1 MKLRVDKCPQW
12 VLLVAAMLFCNMA
25 MAQRTITGV
34 VTDAENGEPLIGA
47 NVLVVGTSSG
57 AVTDID
63 GSYSIEL
70 PSDATQLEFSY
81 TGYTSQTVT
90 VGASNTLDI
99 ALRAGETLDEIVVTG
114 YSTQRRRDLTG
125 SVASLNEKDFNQGV
139 IVAPDQLIQGRTPGV
154 QVVNN
159 SGQPG
164 GATTVRIR
172 GNASI
177 RAGNSPLFVVDGV
190 QLTGA
195 STKPGTNAGDLGST
209 PPSNP
214 LNYLNPNDIESIQVL
229 KDASAT
235 AIYGS
240 RGANGVVLITTK
252 RGQTGDPRV
261 NVNTSLGFSGVLKEY
276 DVLDGDEYRQALQD
290 YGLTSGDFGDN
301 VDAFDE
307 ITRTGVVNNHTVA
320 VSGGS
325 EKGNY
330 RVSLGY
336 FDQEGIV
343 KGNELNRLS
352 ANISGRYKFMDNDRI
367 SLDFNLI
374 ASRTNEDAPSVSTN
388 AGFRGSLIGN
398 ALQWNPTHPL
408 YNSDGTPII
417 IPEFGNFTNPVALID
432 AFSDKVETTDLIVNF
447 SPSVKITD
455 GLVYKLTYGLN
466 TGIGSRR
473 TQLAS
478 YINIQNVE
486 GRGLASFSEQTNRQQ
501 ILTHTL
507 NYNKEFGSTRFNGL
521 LGYEYQKFE
530 ERGIGVSAQDFIVDG
545 TSTDYTNIFQNS
557 TNQSRGIGS
566 GQAPDSELQSFFTQ
580 LNFNLNDRFLLTGTL
595 RIDGSSKFGENNKYG
610 TFPAFAAAWNLH
622 NEDFL
627 AGGAFD
633 NLKFRVGWGQTGNSS
648 FPAGAAQDRFSFGQ
662 QSIALENVANP
673 DLRWETT
680 TTFNVGFDFAMFD
693 YKLTGSL
700 EYFNRNSEDL
710 LFQFPTIQP
719 APAGFYWINLDGNVI
734 NSGVELALNA
744 TVLQNEKFSMDLGGN
759 ITFLDNTIENYDGP
773 AVRYG
778 QLFGQ
783 GISGATIHLLQNDQP
798 LNAFY
803 LRDHL
808 GIGEDGQSDFADN
821 EALSFLGN
829 PNPDVLLGVNLGI
842 YYGNLSFTANFN
854 GTFGADIYNNT
865 KNTVIPIGNLG
876 SRNIDAN
883 LLNQENQEAT
893 SNAIKSSDRY
903 LEDGSHI
910 RLANATLAYNFGN
923 IGNAISGVR
932 VYLTGQNL
940 FVITD
945 YTGFDPE
952 VNTVNDF
959 NGLPSAGIEYV
970 PYPSAR
976 TVVVGAS
983 FNF

>member
-12 VLLVAAMLFCNMA
+12 VLLVAAVLFCNMA
-25 MAQRTITGV
+25 LAQRTITGV
-34 VTDAENGEPLIGA
+34 VTDAENGDPLIGA

-63 GSYSIEL
+63 GSYSIDL
-70 PSDATQLEFSY
+70 PADATQLEFSY

-125 SVASLNEKDFNQGV
+125 SVASLDEKDFNQGV

-154 QVVNN
+154 QIVNN

-177 RAGNSPLFVVDGV
+177 RAGNDPLFVVDGV
-190 QLTGA
+190 QLTGT
-195 STKPGTNAGDLGST
+195 SSKPGTNAGDLGST
-209 PPSNP
+209 AGSNP

-229 KDASAT
+229 KDASAA

-252 RGQTGDPRV
+252 RGQSGAPRL
-261 NVNTSLGFSGVLKEY
+261 NVNTSVGFSDVLRTY
-276 DVLDGDEYRQALQD
+276 DVLTGDEYRQALQD
-290 YGLTSGDFGDN
+290 YGISGGDFGES

-307 ITRTGVVNNHTVA
+307 ITRTGIVNNHTVA

-325 EKGNY
+325 DKGNY

-336 FDQEGIV
+336 FDQEGVI
-343 KGNELNRLS
+343 KENELNRLS
-352 ANISGRYKFMDNDRI
+352 ANISGRYKFLQNDRL

-374 ASRTNEDAPSVSTN
+374 ASRTNEQAPPITTD
-388 AGFRGSLIGN
+388 AGFQGSLIAN
-398 ALQWNPTHPL
+398 ALQWNPTESLYDANGNPKRVPEVGNHVNPL
-408 YNSDGTPII
+408 T
-417 IPEFGNFTNPVALID
+417 LLD
-432 AFSDKVETTDLIVNF
+432 AWDDRVETTDLIF
-447 SPSVKITD
+447 SIAPSFKITD
-455 GLVYKLTYGLN
+455 DLVYKLQYGIN
-466 TGIGSRR
+466 SGVGNRR
-473 TQLAS
+473 TQVAS
-478 YINIQNVE
+478 ILNIPNIE
-486 GRGLASFSEQTNRQQ
+486 NRGIASLGERNTQQQ

-507 NYNKEFGSTRFNGL
+507 NYNTTFGNVSFNGL
-521 LGYEYQKFE
+521 VGYEYQKFE
-530 ERGIGVSAQDFIVDG
+530 EEFFSVTARDFE
-545 TSTDYTNIFQNS
+545 TDDFNLVNAIQISSQGSRVINS
-557 TNQSRGIGS
+557 GS
-566 GQAPDSELQSFFTQ
+566 PPDAELQSFFGQ
-580 LNFNLNDRFLLTGTL
+580 FNLNFNDRFLFTGTV
-595 RIDGSSKFGENNKYG
+595 RADGSSKFGENNRYG
-610 TFPAFAAAWNLH
+610 VFPAIAGAWNLH
-622 NEDFL
+622 NEPFL
-627 AGGAFD
+627 EGGLFD

-648 FPAGAAQDRFSFGQ
+648 FPAGAAQARFGAPGPGE
-662 QSIALENVANP
+662 IALENVANP

-680 TTFNVGFDFAMFD
+680 TTFNVGFDFALLD
-693 YKLTGSL
+693 YKVTGSV

-719 APAGFYWINLDGNVI
+719 APDGFYWINLDGNVI
-734 NSGVELALNA
+734 NSGVELALN
-744 TVLQNEKFSMDLGGN
+744 TVLINDEQFTFELGGN
-759 ITFLDNTIENYDGP
+759 VTFLNNVLEDYNGP
-773 AVRYG
+773 NILYG
-778 QLFGQ
+778 QVFGQ
-783 GISGATIHLLQNDQP
+783 GVTGATIHRLADGEP

-808 GIGEDGQSDFADN
+808 GIGEDGQSDFAND
-821 EALSFLGN
+821 EALSYLGN
-829 PNPDVLLGVNLGI
+829 PNPDVLVGI
-842 YYGNLSFTANFN
+842 NAGFYYGNWSLNMNFN
-854 GTFGADIYNNT
+854 GSFGNDIYNNT
-865 KNTVIPIGNLG
+865 QNTVLPITNLG
-876 SRNIDAN
+876 TRNVDAA
-883 LLNQENQEAT
+883 LLELENQESI
-893 SNAIKSSDRY
+893 SNALKTSDRY
-903 LEDGSHI
+903 LEDGSFL

-923 IGNAISGVR
+923 IGDAVSGVR

-952 VNTVNDF
+952 VNTVNDL
-959 NGLPSAGIEYV
+959 NGLPSAGIEYI
-970 PYPSAR
+970 PYPTAR
-976 TVVVGAS
+976 TIILGAS